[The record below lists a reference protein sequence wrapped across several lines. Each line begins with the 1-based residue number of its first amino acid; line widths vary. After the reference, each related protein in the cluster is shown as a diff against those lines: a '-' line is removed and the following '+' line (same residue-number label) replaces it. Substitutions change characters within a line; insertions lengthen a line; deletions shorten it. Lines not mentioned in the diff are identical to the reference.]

1 MGEDLST
8 ARLSELLQRAR
19 ATGAPQEELDALMDT
34 QDPREAVVA
43 LLQRRERRGLRQLP
57 ALFDAERVGP
67 EALPPE
73 GWLEVLAVEGYVTF
87 PAVLTP
93 ELTALLAAELRAG
106 GGGSAGG
113 APGPCVDA
121 LLDTGFVRA
130 LVSGALGAQYELCHH
145 TVAEDSP
152 APALLPPSGLQHD
165 GLQQEHWQPE
175 GRAPWAETGFAAARA
190 YLRVAFFAAGCP
202 REAALAAV
210 PGSCVPPPSPPR
222 PPLWASWLTPV
233 CVCGQPRG
241 LRAAT
246 GGGRGGGPG
255 GRRGVAPPLAAP
267 APRPAALPTARHS
280 AGHGRPHLARQEHR
294 RRPHAERRRRGGR
307 RGGVAEPFVLLQA
320 ALAAAPVDGGAAGG
334 VAGGGAQRQRAPRDA
349 LWWRQSSA
357 VNKTFFFCHGT
368 YS

>member
-1 MGEDLST
+1 MGEDLFT

-210 PGSCVPPPSPPR
+210 PGSCVPSPSLPPGRPCGPLGSRLSVSVDSHAVSAPQLAAAVAADPEAGAESLLRSQHRLPARQLYLPPGTLLVMDGRTWRGKSTDAGPTQSDDGGEGGEEGWPSLSFCFKLPSPPH
-222 PPLWASWLTPV
+222 PST
-233 CVCGQPRG
+233 
-241 LRAAT
+241 
-246 GGGRGGGPG
+246 
-255 GRRGVAPPLAAP
+255 
-267 APRPAALPTARHS
+267 AALPEVWQEEARS
-280 AGHGRPHLARQEHR
+280 GSEHR
-294 RRPHAERRRRGGR
+294 AMLFGG
-307 RGGVAEPFVLLQA
+307 
-320 ALAAAPVDGGAAGG
+320 D
-334 VAGGGAQRQRAPRDA
+334 RAR
-349 LWWRQSSA
+349 L
-357 VNKTFFFCHGT
+357 
-368 YS
+368 

>member
-8 ARLSELLQRAR
+8 TRLSELLQRAR
-19 ATGAPQEELDALMDT
+19 ATGAPQEELDALMDAP
-34 QDPREAVVA
+34 DPREAVVA
-43 LLQRRERRGLRQLP
+43 LLQRREGRGLRQLP

-152 APALLPPSGLQHD
+152 APALLPPSALQHD

-210 PGSCVPPPSPPR
+210 PGSCVPSLSLPPP
-222 PPLWASWLTPV
+222 
-233 CVCGQPRG
+233 
-241 LRAAT
+241 
-246 GGGRGGGPG
+246 
-255 GRRGVAPPLAAP
+255 
-267 APRPAALPTARHS
+267 
-280 AGHGRPHLARQEHR
+280 GRP
-294 RRPHAERRRRGGR
+294 
-307 RGGVAEPFVLLQA
+307 
-320 ALAAAPVDGGAAGG
+320 
-334 VAGGGAQRQRAPRDA
+334 
-349 LWWRQSSA
+349 
-357 VNKTFFFCHGT
+357 
-368 YS
+368 